1 MKTKHRSANCITN
14 KLYDILYN
22 ILGKFIYLFNGF
34 ECPHS
39 LVNILG
45 IVVANSDD

>member
-1 MKTKHRSANCITN
+1 MYIIFGK
-14 KLYDILYN
+14 DIY
-22 ILGKFIYLFNGF
+22 YFNGL

>member
-1 MKTKHRSANCITN
+1 MNDNNAISKINNDWATLKEING
-14 KLYDILYN
+14 Y
-22 ILGKFIYLFNGF
+22 FIYPFNGF

-45 IVVANSDD
+45 TLVANSDD